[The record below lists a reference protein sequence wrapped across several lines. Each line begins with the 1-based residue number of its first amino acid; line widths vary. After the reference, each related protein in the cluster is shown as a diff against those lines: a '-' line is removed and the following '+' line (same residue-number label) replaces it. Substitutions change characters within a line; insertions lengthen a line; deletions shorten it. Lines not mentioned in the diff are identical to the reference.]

1 MKSYL
6 RRRKHDTEGE
16 KSLLESSIRQSY
28 LGYKKSSAIM
38 YALQDYIGEDSV
50 GKALGR
56 IVEKYG
62 FRLDSFA
69 LASDLIEEFY
79 KVTPDSLKYLVE
91 DMFLKITL
99 YENKMNSAS
108 VKKLADGRYK
118 VELDIETIK
127 FYADSAGNQS
137 EAILKDY
144 IYVALM
150 DEEGEAFYY
159 QKHLFTENQSNLQ
172 ILTDQIPVEA
182 GIDPY
187 LVLIDRE
194 MDNNICEVK
203 EADESLVSLLL
214 KVPVKEIVRQS
225 VIN

>member
-1 MKSYL
+1 
-6 RRRKHDTEGE
+6 
-16 KSLLESSIRQSY
+16 
-28 LGYKKSSAIM
+28 M

-56 IVEKYG
+56 IVDEFG
-62 FRLDSFA
+62 FRLDTFA
-69 LASDLIEEFY
+69 LASDLIDEFY

-91 DMFLKITL
+91 DLFLKITL
-99 YENKMNSAS
+99 YENKMNAATY
-108 VKKLADGRYK
+108 KQLADGKYQ

-127 FYADSAGNQS
+127 YYADSAGNQT
-137 EAILKDY
+137 EAPLHDY

-150 DEEGEAFYY
+150 DEMGEEFYY

-172 ILTDQIPVEA
+172 IITDQIPAKA

-203 EADESLVSLLL
+203 EANESLFSFLL
-214 KVPVKEIVRQS
+214 KVPVKAIVQQS
-225 VIN
+225 GIN